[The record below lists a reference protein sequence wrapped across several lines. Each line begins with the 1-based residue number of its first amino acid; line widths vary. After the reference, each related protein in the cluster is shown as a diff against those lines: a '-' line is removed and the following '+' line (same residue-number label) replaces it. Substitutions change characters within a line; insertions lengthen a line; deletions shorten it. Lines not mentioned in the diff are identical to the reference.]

1 MAREALFDP
10 WHGAWALAD
19 VLAVTHAPAAQWQQR
34 QAQRLAQLVDA
45 AATGSR
51 WFRERLRGLRPASDT
66 RALLAQLPVTRKREL
81 MAHFDQWVADPAL
94 KLDTLRAFT
103 RDPARRGEVLLGR
116 YHVWESS
123 GSSGEPA
130 LFVQDARALAVAD
143 ALEAARG
150 PLTLLDAGLPWPGSM
165 RMAYVAALEG
175 HFAGVVTFERLRAL
189 NPWFGASA
197 RAFSFLQPIDALAGQ
212 LNAFAPT
219 VLSSYPSM
227 AWVLAQAQADGRL
240 AIAPRAL
247 WTGGETLTPGLRR
260 AIGEAFHAP
269 VRNSYGASE
278 CLTIASECRC
288 GRLHLNAD
296 WVILEPVDER
306 GRAVPEGEVGA
317 TTLLTNLANR
327 VQPILRYEL
336 GDRVRFVPG
345 ACACGST
352 LPVIE
357 VEGRCDDV
365 LTLDAGDGRAVH
377 IPPLALCTVLED
389 GAGVFDFRLR
399 QQGAQ
404 ALQLQ
409 LGAREGADAATC
421 ERAAQALGRFLRA
434 QGLGAVRLD
443 LRRSTTAAAR
453 GRSGKQCRI
462 VRGPQPGSPSP
473 ASHRHRRPGAD
484 DRP

>member
-10 WHGAWALAD
+10 WHGAWALGD
-19 VLAVTHAPAAQWQQR
+19 VLVTTHAPAAHWQQR

-51 WFRERLRGLRPASDT
+51 WFRERLRSLRNATDT
-66 RALLAQLPVTRKREL
+66 GTLLAQLPVTRKREL

-94 KLDTLRAFT
+94 TLDMLRDFT
-103 RDPARRGEVLLGR
+103 HDPARRGEVLLGR
-116 YHVWESS
+116 YQVWESS
-123 GSSGEPA
+123 GSSGQPA
-130 LFVQDARALAVAD
+130 VFVQDARALAVAD

-150 PLTLLDAGLPWPGSM
+150 PASLLGARMPWGPAP
-165 RMAYVAALEG
+165 RIAYVAALDG
-175 HFAGVVTFERLRAL
+175 HFAGVVAFERLRVL
-189 NPWFGASA
+189 NPWFGAST
-197 RAFSFLQPIDALAGQ
+197 RAFSFLQPIGALADQ

-219 VLSSYPSM
+219 VLASYPSM
-227 AWVLAQAQADGRL
+227 AWVLAQAQAAGRL
-240 AIAPRAL
+240 AIAPQAV

-260 AIGEAFHAP
+260 TIGAAFHAP
-269 VRNSYGASE
+269 VRDSYGASE

-317 TTLLTNLANR
+317 TTLLTNLANH

-345 ACACGST
+345 ACDCGST

-365 LTLDAGDGRAVH
+365 LTLEDGHGHAVH
-377 IPPLALCTVLED
+377 IPPLALSTVLED
-389 GAGVFDFRLR
+389 EAGVFDFRLCQR
-399 QQGAQ
+399 GTH
-404 ALQLQ
+404 ALRLE
-409 LGAREGADAATC
+409 LGSGDRAGRAMR
-421 ERAAQALGRFLRA
+421 ERAATALRRYLRA
-434 QGLGAVRLD
+434 QGLGAVRLALHD
-443 LRRSTTAAAR
+443 GTVTAAR

-462 VRGPQPGSPSP
+462 VRELS
-473 ASHRHRRPGAD
+473 RP
-484 DRP
+484 

>member
-1 MAREALFDP
+1 LRVAREALFDP
-10 WHGAWALAD
+10 WHGAWALGD
-19 VLAVTHAPAAQWQQR
+19 VLVTTHAPAAHWQQR

-51 WFRERLRGLRPASDT
+51 WFRERLRGLRPATDT
-66 RALLAQLPVTRKREL
+66 HALLAQLPVTRKREL

-94 KLDTLRAFT
+94 SLDALRTFT
-103 RDPARRGEVLLGR
+103 HDPARRGEVLLGR
-116 YHVWESS
+116 YQVWESS

-150 PLTLLDAGLPWPGSM
+150 PLTLLDAGLPWTPSWSGAT

-175 HFAGVVTFERLRAL
+175 HFAGVVSFERLRTL

-197 RAFSFLQPIDALAGQ
+197 RAFSFLQPIDALAEQ

-240 AIAPRAL
+240 TIAPRAV

-269 VRNSYGASE
+269 VRDSYGASE

-345 ACACGST
+345 GCACGST

-365 LTLDAGDGRAVH
+365 LTLADAHGHAVH
-377 IPPLALCTVLED
+377 IAPLALSTVLED
-389 GAGVFDFRLR
+389 EAGVFDFRLR
-399 QQGAQ
+399 QRGPAT
-404 ALQLQ
+404 LQLE
-409 LGAREGADAATC
+409 LGARESADAATR
-421 ERAAQALGRFLRA
+421 ERAAQALRGFLRA
-434 QGLGAVRLD
+434 QGLGAVHVS
-443 LRRSTTAAAR
+443 LRHGTTSAAR

-462 VRGPQPGSPSP
+462 VRSGAGGLS
-473 ASHRHRRPGAD
+473 RP
-484 DRP
+484 